1 VGGTALWVHWGST
14 GAVRGHWGSIGGS
27 IKGAHRDAPKAGQR
41 DDRGHWEM
49 DIFSRKREGFNFY
62 LLFFPD

>member
-49 DIFSRKREGFNFY
+49 DIFS
-62 LLFFPD
+62 